1 MVLIAG
7 REILKIY
14 RKNDK
19 DFDLVYNLKSM
30 QKPQQQMICTDAAWM
45 RNNVVV
51 SLQTGSIL
59 LFDLNKV

>member
-14 RKNDK
+14 SKNDQ
-19 DFDLVYNLKSM
+19 DFDLVYNLKCL

-45 RNNVVV
+45 RNNVIV